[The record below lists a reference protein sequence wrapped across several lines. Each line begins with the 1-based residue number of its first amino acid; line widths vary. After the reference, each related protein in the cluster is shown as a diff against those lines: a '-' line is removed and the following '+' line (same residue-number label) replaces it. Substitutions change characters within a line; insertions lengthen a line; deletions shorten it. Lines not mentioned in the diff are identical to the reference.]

1 MGMDV
6 MGFSPSKKCGEYF
19 RANVWWWSPL
29 WQYCEQVAP
38 EICNQVE
45 NAYSN
50 DGDGLDG
57 DDSKALATIL
67 LAEYK
72 AGNTKKYEDERNAQ
86 IKALP
91 ELECDYCN
99 GTGKRTWHSDET
111 GKKEHDFGD
120 TPLTD
125 EELKI
130 FTKSKV
136 SQCNG
141 CQGKGTKR
149 PWVAEYD
156 FEADFVKEFA
166 TFLRYCGGFHIY

>member
-6 MGFSPSKKCGEYF
+6 VGASPSKKCGEYF

-29 WQYCEQVAP
+29 WDYCEQVAP

-50 DGDGLDG
+50 DGDGLD
-57 DDSKALATIL
+57 DEDSKALATIL

-72 AGNTKKYEDERNAQ
+72 AGNTKKFQDEREAEH
-86 IKALP
+86 KSLP
-91 ELECDYCN
+91 ELECDFCN

-120 TPLTD
+120 TPLTA
-125 EELKI
+125 EELQI
-130 FTKSKV
+130 YTKSKV
-136 SQCNG
+136 LVCNG

-149 PWVAEYD
+149 PWVTEYGFD
-156 FEADFVKEFA
+156 AGFVKKFA